1 MSKLTLLRNV
11 FRATALTPNP
21 LPRVP
26 WRSLST
32 EGESLDPS
40 DDPFLQTSTEGLVF
54 GRLTGIGK
62 NTMKTDVL
70 HYLEGC
76 NLSTDDIKFDYTKA
90 YNPVGVLLQFPSESS
105 FDTAV
110 KQTIRRGRLYKIE
123 KIDRSEWDLKTS
135 YDGKVVLLQGI
146 PRNAVQEDVE
156 RFLSGSNF
164 ELSTFQ
170 MLFRQGFPDPVRIAL
185 VHFPTRLDAMNAFCF
200 NNRGFCLNSPVSMRV
215 LH

>member
-1 MSKLTLLRNV
+1 MEE
-11 FRATALTPNP
+11 P
-21 LPRVP
+21 LHR
-26 WRSLST
+26 
-32 EGESLDPS
+32 GESLDPS

-200 NNRGFCLNSPVSMRV
+200 NNRGSVSTV
-215 LH
+215 L

>member
-1 MSKLTLLRNV
+1 
-11 FRATALTPNP
+11 
-21 LPRVP
+21 
-26 WRSLST
+26 
-32 EGESLDPS
+32 
-40 DDPFLQTSTEGLVF
+40 
-54 GRLTGIGK
+54 
-62 NTMKTDVL
+62 MKTDVL

-135 YDGKVVLLQGI
+135 YDGKVIAVEYSVVSLLLSDPQVLLQGI

>member
-1 MSKLTLLRNV
+1 MSFITLKDVICQLMILNLTTLRHIIQLACM
-11 FRATALTPNP
+11 F
-21 LPRVP
+21 
-26 WRSLST
+26 SLIWST
-32 EGESLDPS
+32 
-40 DDPFLQTSTEGLVF
+40 DDIKFDYTKARKMLSW
-54 GRLTGIGK
+54 
-62 NTMKTDVL
+62 
-70 HYLEGC
+70 
-76 NLSTDDIKFDYTKA
+76 STDDIKFDYTKA